1 METDMTGK
9 DLRRRIDEISDLMN
23 DVEYFLN
30 KTKKITVEAVDLIQT
45 IRESTEDLFYMI
57 PLNKKIDEGD

>member
-1 METDMTGK
+1 MTGK
-9 DLRRRIDEISDLMN
+9 DLRGRIDEISDLMD

-57 PLNKKIDEGD
+57 PLNKKIDIGD

>member
-1 METDMTGK
+1 MTGK

>member
-1 METDMTGK
+1 MTGK
-9 DLRRRIDEISDLMN
+9 DLRGRIDEISDLMN